1 MKQRFIYLL
10 LTIVLLTGCSS
21 SSSQPITPTVFVLA
35 TETPQPLPPATNTT
49 SPVISSTEIVP
60 ELTATSTSIPLDP
73 AEWKSWVVIP
83 SLSPEMLAVFARG
96 QALGRDVHVVSV
108 IGDCESSSDWFLKD
122 FSKDER
128 YYNLGPYADLQ
139 ETIDFFGPSL
149 GYRSYA
155 AVRGAT
161 ATTVL
166 TPLWADPQACESNET
181 PLSCEYRLHN
191 PTFAFIALGTNDVH
205 KPEQFEPKMREIID
219 YTLAQGVVPILVTKA
234 DNLEGDES
242 INLTIAKLSVEYQ
255 LPMWNFW
262 AAVQPLPDHGLQDDL
277 SHLTFGSNFFDN
289 PDNLKRA
296 WPIRN
301 LTALQVLDAMRLEVQ
316 EK

>member
-1 MKQRFIYLL
+1 MKQKFIYLL

-21 SSSQPITPTVFVLA
+21 SPDQLITPTDIVSA
-35 TETPQPLPPATNTT
+35 TETPQTLPSATNTV
-49 SPVISSTEIVP
+49 SPNISSTEIVP
-60 ELTATSTSIPLDP
+60 AITATSTSIPLDP
-73 AEWKSWVVIP
+73 AEWKTWVVIP
-83 SLSPEMLAVFARG
+83 SFSPEMQAVYARG
-96 QALGRDVHVVSV
+96 QSLGRDVHVVSV

-155 AVRGAT
+155 AIRGAT

-166 TPLWADPQACESNET
+166 TPLWADPQVCESNET

-191 PTFAFIALGTNDVH
+191 PAFAFIALGTNDVH
-205 KPEQFEPKMREIID
+205 KPDQFEPKMREIID
-219 YTLAQGVVPILVTKA
+219 YSLIQGIVPILVTKA

-255 LPMWNFW
+255 LPVWNFW
-262 AAVQPLPDHGLQDDL
+262 AAVQPLPDRGLQNDQ
-277 SHLTFGSNFFDN
+277 SHLTFGSNFFDK
-289 PDNLKRA
+289 PENLKRA

-301 LTALQVLDAMRLEVQ
+301 LTALQVLEAMRLAVQ